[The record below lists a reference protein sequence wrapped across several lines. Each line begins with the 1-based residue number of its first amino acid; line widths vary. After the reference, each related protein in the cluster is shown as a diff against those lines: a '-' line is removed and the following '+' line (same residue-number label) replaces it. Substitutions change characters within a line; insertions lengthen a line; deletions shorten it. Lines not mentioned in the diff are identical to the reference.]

1 MHRIAIA
8 LAILMLAGG
17 CVSSRPSPCTE
28 IPRELT
34 TRTALAILRNAPRVE
49 AESVGIGPQP
59 SCYYA
64 AYEFLVA
71 QPDAGRSFRELY
83 RSGTVAAKIYALDG
97 LRRSDPAT
105 FAVLAQTAFFTSPE
119 PVEFL
124 SGCVAREESVATLAR
139 IVASGGF
146 RGF

>member
-1 MHRIAIA
+1 MSKIAIA
-8 LAILMLAGG
+8 LVILMLVGG
-17 CVSSRPSPCTE
+17 CVSSRPAPCTGF
-28 IPRELT
+28 PRELT
-34 TRTALAILRNAPRVE
+34 TRSALAILRSAPRVE
-49 AESVGIGPQP
+49 AESVGIGPQL

-71 QPDAGRSFRELY
+71 QPDAGRSLRELY

-97 LRRSDPAT
+97 LRRTDPAT
-105 FAVLAQTAFFTSPE
+105 FVVLAQTAFFSSPE
-119 PVEFL
+119 PVEFI